1 MNISKNVSHSY
12 WVGQKFTSWFSVISY
27 RKTQMNFF
35 ANSIFYSFQY
45 SGVKVSFLQ
54 YSGISFNTQG
64 RRGSAHL
71 HLQKAPNCLLF
82 LAEDRE
88 WIWIYRSL
96 VTPPEIYYKQPTRKA
111 QKQEDPEIQT
121 IYTMYLNWQ

>member
-1 MNISKNVSHSY
+1 MNISKKCISFILGWPKSS
-12 WVGQKFTSWFSVISY
+12 SWFSVISY

-64 RRGSAHL
+64 RRGAVLISTCKKHL
-71 HLQKAPNCLLF
+71 IASFSWQKTGN
-82 LAEDRE
+82 E
-88 WIWIYRSL
+88 WIYRSL
-96 VTPPEIYYKQPTRKA
+96 VTPPEIYYKQPTTEEHKTRRPRNT
-111 QKQEDPEIQT
+111 DNLL
-121 IYTMYLNWQ
+121 MYLNWQ